1 MEEMALSE
9 KGRRSLLTSLIG
21 ANEDYVS
28 NIVPLFAIVMFIF
41 IFSTYLGYVMGEG
54 IPPSVFE
61 DILGNIPQPTGS
73 NDLEI
78 LVAIV
83 SNNIIAAFIFLAS
96 GVMIGVPPLIF
107 VELNGFFVG
116 WISYTASVEVGL
128 GTVAMSLLPHG
139 VIEIPTVVL
148 CAAMGMGLG
157 YQLINRIRGRVGLQ
171 RYVIDSLRVFTTR
184 VIPFLVVAGLIET
197 VIITLLT

>member
-1 MEEMALSE
+1 MEKNELSAT
-9 KGRRSLLTSLIG
+9 GSRNFLTSLIG
-21 ANEDYVS
+21 ANEEYVR
-28 NIVPLFAIVMFIF
+28 NIIPLFSIVMFLF
-41 IFSTYLGYVMGEG
+41 LFSTYLGYVMGEG
-54 IPPSVFE
+54 IPASAFE

-73 NDLEI
+73 NDLDI
-78 LVAIV
+78 LVAII

-96 GVMIGVPPLIF
+96 GVVIGIPPLIF

-116 WISYTASVEVGL
+116 WISYTASIEVGL
-128 GTVAMSLLPHG
+128 GTVAISLLPHG
-139 VIEIPTVVL
+139 VIEIPTVIL

-157 YQLINRIRGRVGLQ
+157 YQLVNRIRGREGLQ

-197 VIITLLT
+197 GVITILT

>member
-1 MEEMALSE
+1 MEKNELSAT
-9 KGRRSLLTSLIG
+9 GSRYFLTSLIG
-21 ANEDYVS
+21 ANEEYVR
-28 NIVPLFAIVMFIF
+28 NIIPLFSIVMFLF
-41 IFSTYLGYVMGEG
+41 LFSTYLGYVMGEG
-54 IPPSVFE
+54 IPASAFE

-73 NDLEI
+73 NDLDI
-78 LVAIV
+78 LVAII

-96 GVMIGVPPLIF
+96 GVVIGIPPLIF

-116 WISYTASVEVGL
+116 WISYTASIEVGL
-128 GTVAMSLLPHG
+128 GTVAISLLPHG
-139 VIEIPTVVL
+139 VIEIPTVIL

-157 YQLINRIRGRVGLQ
+157 YQLVNRIRGREGLQ

-197 VIITLLT
+197 GVITILT